1 MRNYEMENYILLFAV
16 FSVHQGVAQ
25 QFNES
30 CGHVEWAGSIIV
42 GPKSPQPGD
51 WPWMAAIFM
60 QESGNEKKAICGG
73 ALISPRHILTAA
85 VCVSGRRRTTQPAG
99 LPSVR
104 LGVVDLHST
113 GDDTR
118 AINVDVKAIHRH
130 PNFNVRTYNNDV
142 ALLELS
148 KEVPFS
154 EFVRPVCLPLGEI
167 SMKNLTRRRASVVGW
182 GHPTNVV
189 ERNSDRLLE
198 DYVDIWAEAECLEV
212 YRRFPLDKETQM
224 CAGDYRTGADPCR
237 VTAGGSLLSFFGD
250 RFYVLGLVSAGY
262 RCGTAGY
269 PGIYTRISS
278 HLDWIQGIL
287 NSR

>member
-1 MRNYEMENYILLFAV
+1 
-16 FSVHQGVAQ
+16 
-25 QFNES
+25 

-42 GPKSPQPGD
+42 GPKSSLPGD

-60 QESGNEKKAICGG
+60 QGSGNEKKVICGG

-85 VCVSGRRRTTQPAG
+85 VCVSGRGRTTQPAG
-99 LPSVR
+99 LLSVR

-113 GDDTR
+113 GDDTG
-118 AINVDVKAIHRH
+118 AVNVDVKAIHRH

-148 KEVPFS
+148 KEVTFS
-154 EFVRPVCLPLGEI
+154 KFVRPVCLPLGEI
-167 SMKNLTRRRASVVGW
+167 SKKNVTGRRASVVGW
-182 GHPTNVV
+182 GHPTNVGKF
-189 ERNSDRLLE
+189 RLITFLVLVYRHY
-198 DYVDIWAEAECLEV
+198 YVDSNHFLQCA
-212 YRRFPLDKETQM
+212 RRFE
-224 CAGDYRTGADPCR
+224 ASSAPCSR

-278 HLDWIQGIL
+278 HLDWIEGIL